1 MKWDVEVNDPCR
13 SRCSVKAEP
22 VEYTE
27 TKPQRQKLLYH
38 MTQESITVSL
48 MLREK
53 LDQKK
58 KTSFEP
64 KCSPGPDITIRIQ
77 VVPPGFFG

>member
-1 MKWDVEVNDPCR
+1 MCLKDEMKWDVEVNDPCR

-38 MTQESITVSL
+38 MTQESVTVSL

-58 KTSFEP
+58 NK
-64 KCSPGPDITIRIQ
+64 KKVLNKNALQDLI
-77 VVPPGFFG
+77 

>member
-38 MTQESITVSL
+38 MTQEIVTVSL

-58 KTSFEP
+58 NK
-64 KCSPGPDITIRIQ
+64 KKVLNKNALQDLI
-77 VVPPGFFG
+77 